1 MVGESKTLRVTVC
14 ELSNDPAIIERDW
27 GALVTH
33 VRSESSD
40 LVLLPEMPFHPWV
53 AQTKNADPAIW
64 QAAVEAHDRWMSR
77 LAELAPATV
86 VSSRPVT
93 HQGKRLNEGY
103 VWSAASGYRAVHHKV
118 YLPDEVDFWEAS
130 WYQRGAGEFTVVQ
143 SGAARLGFLI
153 CTELWFS
160 AHARDYARQGIH
172 LLVCPR
178 ATPLAT
184 VDKWIAGARTA
195 AVVSGAFCLS
205 SNFGGSEPDG
215 IAWAGAGWI
224 IEPEEGAVLGVTS
237 PQEPLLTL
245 EIDLDVADAAKHTYP
260 RYVPDL

>member
-1 MVGESKTLRVTVC
+1 MVGGSKTLRVTVC
-14 ELSNDPAIIERDW
+14 ELSNDPARIERDW
-27 GALVTH
+27 GALVAH
-33 VRSESSD
+33 AKSESSD

-53 AQTKNADPAIW
+53 AETKNADPAIW

-103 VWSAASGYRAVHHKV
+103 VWNAASGYRAVHHKV
-118 YLPDEVDFWEAS
+118 YVPDEKDFWEAS
-130 WYQRGAGEFTVVQ
+130 WYQRGAGEFTVVE
-143 SGAARLGFLI
+143 SGAARIGFLI
-153 CTELWFS
+153 CTELWFN
-160 AHARDYARQGIH
+160 AHARDYARKGTH

-184 VDKWIAGARTA
+184 VEKWIAGARTA

-205 SNFGGSEPDG
+205 SNFGGSEPGG
-215 IAWAGAGWI
+215 IEWAGTGWI
-224 IEPEEGAVLGVTS
+224 IEPEEGEVLGVTS
-237 PQEPLLTL
+237 PQQPLLTL
-245 EIDLDVADAAKHTYP
+245 DIDLAVADAAKHTYP
-260 RYVPDL
+260 RYVPEL